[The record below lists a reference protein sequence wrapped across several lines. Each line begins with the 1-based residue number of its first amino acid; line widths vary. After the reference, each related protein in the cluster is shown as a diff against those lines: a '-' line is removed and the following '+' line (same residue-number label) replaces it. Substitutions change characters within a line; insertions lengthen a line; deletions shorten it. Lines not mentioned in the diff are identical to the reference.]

1 MPLMETDLEIIIKE
15 PTIMLTPSHIKAFLK
30 STLESLKYLHE
41 SGILHRD
48 IKPSN
53 VLVAKGIF
61 FFFFDLD
68 DFWKLILVY
77 RGN

>member
-1 MPLMETDLEIIIKE
+1 METDLEIIIKE

-61 FFFFDLD
+61 FFFLDLD